1 MLNHFATPEATY
13 RFAKRFS
20 HYKDFYMRH
29 NGLVFSKLGF
39 GTFKKEPYK
48 EENYIFDY
56 KEALKTAIRAGINVI
71 DTAINYRYQESEKEV
86 GEAICELIEAGEV
99 TREELIVCSKGGFI
113 PLCFPFPEN
122 PYVWI
127 DENIVQKGLADANE
141 IELDQHCMSPA
152 FLDDSLNRSL
162 ENLHVKTLD
171 IYFLH
176 NPETQLTKIGYEAFL
191 KKLEGIFELFEAKVK
206 EGKMKAYGIAVW
218 NAFTYEPT
226 NPEYISIEDV
236 YDVACRVGGSNH
248 HFRYLQMPFNL
259 AKTNAYSVANQKMS
273 DGKLYTPL
281 HVAYKLGLGVISS
294 SSLLQMNL
302 FKKAFKPEVGYVL
315 DKEMVLK
322 SDVDLALQFVR
333 STQGIVTSLFS
344 SHEPDHVTC
353 NVSIAKIA
361 ATKSATYNLL
371 YQLEKTS

>member
-333 STQGIVTSLFS
+333 STKGIVTSLFS

>member
-29 NGLVFSKLGF
+29 NGLIFSKLGF

-302 FKKAFKPEVGYVL
+302 FKKAFKPEVGYAL

-353 NVSIAKIA
+353 NVSIARIA

>member
-1 MLNHFATPEATY
+1 M
-13 RFAKRFS
+13 
-20 HYKDFYMRH
+20 
-29 NGLVFSKLGF
+29 
-39 GTFKKEPYK
+39 
-48 EENYIFDY
+48 
-56 KEALKTAIRAGINVI
+56 
-71 DTAINYRYQESEKEV
+71 
-86 GEAICELIEAGEV
+86 
-99 TREELIVCSKGGFI
+99 
-113 PLCFPFPEN
+113 
-122 PYVWI
+122 
-127 DENIVQKGLADANE
+127 
-141 IELDQHCMSPA
+141 
-152 FLDDSLNRSL
+152 
-162 ENLHVKTLD
+162 D

-176 NPETQLTKIGYEAFL
+176 NPETQLTKIGYEVFI
-191 KKLEGIFELFEAKVK
+191 KKLEGIFELFEDKVQ
-206 EGKMKAYGIAVW
+206 EGKMKAYGLAVW

-236 YDVACRVGGSNH
+236 YDVACRVAGSNH
-248 HFRYLQMPFNL
+248 HFKYLQMPFNL

-333 STQGIVTSLFS
+333 STKGIVASLFS

-353 NVSIAKIA
+353 NVSITKIA